1 MHYQSKIRHS
11 LRVSQNPEDLSN
23 RLAVELPKLG
33 LAVRGHQRGVSLT
46 GTMLRPFSLAWGQHV
61 RVDLR
66 PVDRQHTAVT
76 IEAAFPFPRIDFSH
90 EHERTVALI
99 EDLVEAGEPSG
110 ARDRAVA

>member
-1 MHYQSKIRHS
+1 
-11 LRVSQNPEDLSN
+11 
-23 RLAVELPKLG
+23 
-33 LAVRGHQRGVSLT
+33 
-46 GTMLRPFSLAWGQHV
+46 
-61 RVDLR
+61 VDLR

-99 EDLVEAGEPSG
+99 EDLVEAGEPAG